1 MVLTST
7 MAYATRPVKSAK
19 AFQGNFRITCFPE
32 KNELKHE
39 KSGNC
44 QVQLSPN
51 FVHLYMSN
59 PIAMS
64 KTLCCN
70 T

>member
-1 MVLTST
+1 MQPDQSKAQRTSKVT
-7 MAYATRPVKSAK
+7 SELLVSQK
-19 AFQGNFRITCFPE
+19 
-32 KNELKHE
+32 KNELKHV

-59 PIAMS
+59 PIAIS